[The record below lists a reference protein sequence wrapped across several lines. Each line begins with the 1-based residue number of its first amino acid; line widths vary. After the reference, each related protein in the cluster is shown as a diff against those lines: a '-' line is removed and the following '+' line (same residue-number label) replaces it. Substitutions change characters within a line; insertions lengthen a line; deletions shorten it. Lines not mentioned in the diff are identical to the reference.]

1 MARRTT
7 MTTEQQPMFPGLID
21 ADPAATLPESTCK
34 GCGDRIKWV
43 STTQGRAM
51 PLDPDPVPNGN
62 VVIVRD
68 GGGGLLAEYL
78 RRTDTPAPGTPRY
91 QSHFSSCPERARFR
105 RS

>member
-1 MARRTT
+1 
-7 MTTEQQPMFPGLID
+7 MTTEQAPMFPDLIA
-21 ADPAATLPESTCK
+21 ADPIANLPRVACK
-34 GCGDRIKWV
+34 GCGELMTWV
-43 STTQGRAM
+43 NTTQGRAM
-51 PLDPDPVPNGN
+51 PLDPAPVPNGN

>member
-1 MARRTT
+1 M
-7 MTTEQQPMFPGLID
+7 TEQTPLFPDLVA
-21 ADPAATLPESTCK
+21 ADPIADLPRVRCK
-34 GCGDRIKWV
+34 GCDEWMV
-43 STTQGRAM
+43 WLLTTQGRAM

-62 VVIVRD
+62 IVIVRD
-68 GGGGLLAEYL
+68 GGGGLLAEVL